1 MTFVGDL
8 ANGRTVHSLARLL
21 THYVISLRFVSPQKL
36 KMPDEVKSYVRRKG
50 IQYKEISSLEEVLP
64 ETDVLYMTRIQR
76 ETFRQRR
83 RVQRVLRSLRDYAS
97 ADDQSKDPYDC
108 NASVAP
114 TQRNTV
120 SSDASLLSLTT
131 SSLLLDLTSIMTKGP
146 HISDKQ
152 KEECMSGWLFWQW
165 FWANVDSWNIKF
177 LHFIHLFFYFIC
189 SLMLRLE
196 VEPNS
201 CSK

>member
-76 ETFRQRR
+76 ERFDNEDEYRECCGHYVITPQLMTRAKTHMIVMHPLPRLNEIQL
-83 RVQRVLRSLRDYAS
+83 VVM
-97 ADDQSKDPYDC
+97 
-108 NASVAP
+108 
-114 TQRNTV
+114 
-120 SSDASLLSLTT
+120 LL
-131 SSLLLDLTSIMTKGP
+131 
-146 HISDKQ
+146 
-152 KEECMSGWLFWQW
+152 C
-165 FWANVDSWNIKF
+165 
-177 LHFIHLFFYFIC
+177 Y
-189 SLMLRLE
+189 R
-196 VEPNS
+196 
-201 CSK
+201 